1 MRVCKA
7 IVALWWRSCCI
18 IALLLGCTTGWQAGG
33 KKCWWGSFW
42 GGSTAPLPIYPGQRA
57 LAKNGKVTRMEGP
70 KCTSCTSF
78 RNHPTPE
85 WLQPRA
91 LEIEWIFNG
100 DFETSCPGPKVD
112 QGPSPES
119 YDLVTALNLRGREG
133 EGAILWSELLLDH
146 LLDCHTTLIRSL
158 WSGRCVRYSKG
169 HMCLR
174 THIVTVSTGLGAWD
188 AQEFS
193 GDI

>member
-1 MRVCKA
+1 MHNCIATWLHHWLAGSREKMLMRL
-7 IVALWWRSCCI
+7 ILRRI
-18 IALLLGCTTGWQAGG
+18 HQ
-33 KKCWWGSFW
+33 
-42 GGSTAPLPIYPGQRA
+42 PLPIYPGQRA

-119 YDLVTALNLRGREG
+119 YDLVTALNLRGRG
-133 EGAILWSELLLDH
+133 RVQFYGLNCCLTTCWIAIQHLFGRFEEADVCDIALWPY
-146 LLDCHTTLIRSL
+146 
-158 WSGRCVRYSKG
+158 VP
-169 HMCLR
+169 
-174 THIVTVSTGLGAWD
+174 
-188 AQEFS
+188 
-193 GDI
+193 

>member
-1 MRVCKA
+1 
-7 IVALWWRSCCI
+7 
-18 IALLLGCTTGWQAGG
+18 
-33 KKCWWGSFW
+33 
-42 GGSTAPLPIYPGQRA
+42 
-57 LAKNGKVTRMEGP
+57 MEGP

-119 YDLVTALNLRGREG
+119 YDLVTALNLPTGRGRVQFYGLYCCLTTCWIAIQHLFGRFEVADVCDIARAICAHCDCFNRSWCMRG
-133 EGAILWSELLLDH
+133 TRILWRH
-146 LLDCHTTLIRSL
+146 LGPPDFSDKLHMVFYSL
-158 WSGRCVRYSKG
+158 FVEMFSPLCSGPWV
-169 HMCLR
+169 
-174 THIVTVSTGLGAWD
+174 I
-188 AQEFS
+188 
-193 GDI
+193 

>member
-1 MRVCKA
+1 
-7 IVALWWRSCCI
+7 
-18 IALLLGCTTGWQAGG
+18 
-33 KKCWWGSFW
+33 
-42 GGSTAPLPIYPGQRA
+42 
-57 LAKNGKVTRMEGP
+57 MEGP

-91 LEIEWIFNG
+91 LEIEWIFNV

-119 YDLVTALNLRGREG
+119 YDLVTALNLRGEG

-158 WSGRCVRYSKG
+158 
-169 HMCLR
+169 
-174 THIVTVSTGLGAWD
+174 
-188 AQEFS
+188 
-193 GDI
+193 